1 MSLNN
6 NLNKARKEKNDEFY
20 TLLSD
25 IEKEL
30 KNYKQHFE
38 GKSVYCNCDDPVE
51 SNFWVYFDMNF
62 DLLKLKSLVSTHYD
76 TENEAYKLELK
87 RDENGNKIGP
97 FKTIIGGNGDFRSKE
112 SIEILKESDMVV
124 TNPPFSCFSSDT
136 EVMTDK
142 GWKLIKNVD
151 IKNDIIMSLN
161 PNTNE
166 IEMVNAI
173 DFIKNPVNGELYNY
187 HNQNM
192 DFCVTG
198 NHRMVVYGNSKKNKD
213 SLVFIDADKVKKS
226 HRCPLQG
233 FKWNGVKKE
242 YFYLPETTQNQ
253 QFTRK
258 KIVVPKKEIKMND
271 WLEFLGF
278 YLADGCYRDRI
289 NVLGHRDYSI
299 SIKQN
304 VSNEKYV
311 LDLINRIGFKATI
324 SNGSSQTNKNYSIYS
339 KQLWDYLSKLGR
351 SSEKYI
357 PRNFLN
363 LEKSQLEILLKGYM
377 NGDSS
382 RCADG
387 HIHYSSVSKR
397 LMENVQELLLKVYG
411 LTTQIRKATRKHS
424 YDEKFSTCY
433 NINVNLDRRNMN
445 FTKYGVANKVKYN
458 DYVYCLTLERNH
470 IMLVRHN
477 EIIGWCGN
485 CFREYVAQLM
495 EYNKK
500 FLIIGNVN
508 AITYKEI
515 FPLIKNNEIWLG
527 QSIHSGDREFA
538 VPDSYPLNA
547 SGVRIDEFGN
557 KYIRVKGVRWFTNL
571 NYIERNEEL
580 ILFEKYYDYYDKETG
595 ELKPHKENKYPKY
608 DNYNAINIDKVS
620 DIPLDYEG
628 IMGVPITFLDKYN
641 PNQFEIIKCS
651 AYSLE
656 KNYGCG
662 SLYVDKNKKYARIL
676 IKRRIK

>member
-6 NLNKARKEKNDEFY
+6 NLHKAKKEKNDEFY

-38 GKSVYCNCDDPVE
+38 GKTVYCNCDDPVE

-485 CFREYVAQLM
+485 CFREYVDQLM

-500 FLIIGNVN
+500 FLIIGSMN

-527 QSIHSGDREFA
+527 CNNVKEFLQ
-538 VPDSYPLNA
+538 PDNT
-547 SGVRIDEFGN
+547 IKKFGN
-557 KYIRVKGVRWFTNL
+557 ICWFTNL
-571 NYIERNEEL
+571 EHFKRNEEL
-580 ILFEKYYDYYDKETG
+580 ILFEKYYDYYDRETG
-595 ELKPHKENKYPKY
+595 ELKPYKENKYPKY

-620 DIPLDYEG
+620 NIPLDYEG
-628 IMGVPITFLDKYN
+628 VMGVPITFLDKYN
-641 PNQFEIIKCS
+641 PNQFEIVSFRKGEDGKDLVFTRERERVQP
-651 AYSLE
+651 YF
-656 KNYGCG
+656 
-662 SLYVDKNKKYARIL
+662 RIL
-676 IKRRIK
+676 VRHRFQG